1 MGVGSSV
8 SFSVLRLPRL
18 FDMHF
23 NKIGRTQ
30 EQTSKVKKSY
40 DSESTAIVYTV
51 NQNWVKASEV
61 DT

>member
-1 MGVGSSV
+1 M

-40 DSESTAIVYTV
+40 DNESTAIVYTV

>member
-1 MGVGSSV
+1 M

-23 NKIGRTQ
+23 NTVGSTQ
-30 EQTSKVKKSY
+30 EHTSKVKNSY
-40 DSESTAIVYTV
+40 DNETTAIVYTV